1 MVDTWVSKQLERVQI
16 QRSCW
21 EVLGKPNGFSLV
33 VEGVAKDWRGG
44 ITEYVKQWAN
54 GKAKAFQVKDTLNV
68 FVVSEGVAVGGQ

>member
-1 MVDTWVSKQLERVQI
+1 MVKTWISKQLERVQI

-33 VEGVAKDWRGG
+33 VESVAKEWRGG

-54 GKAKAFQVKDTLNV
+54 GKAKAFQVKVMLNV
-68 FVVSEGVAVGGQ
+68 FLVSKGVAVEGQ